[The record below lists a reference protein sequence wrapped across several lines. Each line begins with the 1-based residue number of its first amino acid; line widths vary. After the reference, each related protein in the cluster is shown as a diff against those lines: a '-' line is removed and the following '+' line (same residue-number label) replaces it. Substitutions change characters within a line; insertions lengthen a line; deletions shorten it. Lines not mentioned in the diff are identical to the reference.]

1 MKKVE
6 KEEEKEQID
15 SEEVENRR
23 ILIEKR
29 SARQKREPFEVPE
42 IYNYDF
48 AKGENGQRP
57 WMNRFD

>member
-1 MKKVE
+1 ME

-48 AKGENGQRP
+48 AKGENG
-57 WMNRFD
+57 